1 MEVRDGR
8 DADSV
13 QATSASRPYRA
24 PRLKVT
30 GTAVAVIQGAW
41 GTESDYAFDLWDA

>member
-1 MEVRDGR
+1 MEVKDGR
-8 DADSV
+8 DANSV
-13 QATSASRPYRA
+13 KAPSVSGPYRA

-30 GTAVAVIQGAW
+30 GTAVAVIQGAS